1 MFGLPLAFSAPLVL
15 GALIALPA
23 LWYLLRITPPRP
35 KQIAFP
41 PLRLILD
48 LEPKD
53 QQPART
59 PWWLLALRLLL
70 AALIILAMAGPITW
84 TSGLGSTRRY
94 SRQRLARRARLGQ
107 ARRSRQRCNC
117 IRRA

>member
-15 GALIALPA
+15 AAFAALPV

-35 KQIAFP
+35 RQVAFP
-41 PLRLILD
+41 PLKLILD
-48 LEPKD
+48 LEPKE

-70 AALIILAMAGPITW
+70 AAMIILAMAGPIWNPPPPRT
-84 TSGLGSTRRY
+84 GRLRPARRRD
-94 SRQRLARRARLGQ
+94 RQRLARRARLGQ
-107 ARRSRQRCNC
+107 ARRSRQ
-117 IRRA
+117 